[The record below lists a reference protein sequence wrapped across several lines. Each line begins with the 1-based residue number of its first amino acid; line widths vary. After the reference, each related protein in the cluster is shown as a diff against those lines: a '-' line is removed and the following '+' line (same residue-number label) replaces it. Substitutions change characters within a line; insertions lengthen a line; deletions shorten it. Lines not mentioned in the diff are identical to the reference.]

1 MKFFKILA
9 WLAVTSFIL
18 GFAGPYLIS
27 EASTTAA
34 ILGCA
39 LLVGFTIAVKLLI
52 IDKIQWKKIASKFP
66 KTAIAVFFC
75 LSMMSCSK
83 VPAGYRGVK
92 VYLLGTEKGIDTEE
106 LNVGRYW
113 IGWNEELYLFPTF
126 LQNYVWTR
134 NKDEGSPND
143 ESITFQTKEGMAVN
157 ADVGISY
164 GIRPDKVS
172 ELFQKYRKGVEEI
185 TDVHLRNIVRDA
197 FVTAAS
203 KKEVE
208 YVYGEGKAQLIEEV
222 EKLCREQLVDIGIN
236 IEKIYLVGDLR
247 LPKTVVAALNSKIE
261 AKQRAEQRE
270 NELREA
276 QAEAQKKIAQA
287 QGEAKSILV
296 TAESQAKAN
305 KLLAESITPV
315 LVQYEMAT
323 KWNGITPQIVGQSG
337 ILPMIEMNSGK

>member
-1 MKFFKILA
+1 MKNLKLLLWLLA
-9 WLAVTSFIL
+9 ISGIF

-27 EASTTAA
+27 KASTTAVLCGA
-34 ILGCA
+34 A
-39 LLVGFTIAVKLLI
+39 LLIGFFFVVKILI
-52 IDKIQWKKIASKFP
+52 VDRIDWKKLAEKFP
-66 KTAIAVFFC
+66 KIFVLSLLC
-75 LSMMSCSK
+75 LSMTACSK

-92 VYLLGTEKGIDTEE
+92 VYLLGTSKGIDTEE
-106 LNVGRYW
+106 VGVGRYW

-126 LQNYVWTR
+126 LQNYVWTK
-134 NKDEGSPND
+134 NPAEGSPDD

-164 GIRPDKVS
+164 SIKPDKVS

-208 YVYGEGKAQLIEEV
+208 YVYGEGKAQLTKEV
-222 EKLCREQLVDIGIN
+222 EDLCRQQLTDIGII
-236 IEKIYLVGDLR
+236 IEKVYLIGDLR
-247 LPKTVVAALNSKIE
+247 LPKTVVAALNAKIE

-287 QGEAKSILV
+287 QGEAQSILV
-296 TAESQAKAN
+296 KAEAQAKAN

-315 LVQYEMAT
+315 LVQYEMVT
-323 KWNGITPQIVGQSG
+323 KWNGTTPQIVGQSG
-337 ILPMIEMNSGK
+337 ILPMIEMNPGR